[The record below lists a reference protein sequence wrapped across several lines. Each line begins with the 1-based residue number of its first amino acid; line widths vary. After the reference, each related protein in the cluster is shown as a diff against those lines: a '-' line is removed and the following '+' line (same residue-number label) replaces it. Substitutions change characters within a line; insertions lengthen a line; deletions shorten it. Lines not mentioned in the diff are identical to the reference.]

1 MASDGGMAGRLL
13 LSDQLSTYRFLDKL
27 EQKRHN
33 NELAFDNALL
43 HRELEQVAARYNH
56 LVAQYNDL
64 LQRATDAANE
74 ANLQLAQMQR
84 EIDRLRQANNE
95 QAIKIALHQDTMRE
109 LYPDRYFPE

>member
-1 MASDGGMAGRLL
+1 MASDGGMAGWLL

-33 NELAFDNALL
+33 DELAFGDALL
-43 HRELEQVAARYNH
+43 HRELEQVAALYNH

-84 EIDRLRQANNE
+84 EIDDLRQQNNE
-95 QAIKIALHQDTMRE
+95 RDSKIAVLRAALRDA
-109 LYPDRYFPE
+109 YPDRYL